1 MIIRLQVLNRFW
13 IHGYL
18 HVAVVL
24 SVCNGRAGLEV
35 LAYLLN
41 AASRCEIVRE
51 LRYFMG
57 HDFRFGGIGTSTLL
71 GVLRFAYRLSLRA
84 RIVERFRLWRKLI
97 ILTILT
103 TSIGC
108 HERALSDLLLCF
120 CGQRFVHLSAVI
132 VPVRSLEFAGL
143 VDVEL
148 ERTIKDQRLVFF

>member
-1 MIIRLQVLNRFW
+1 
-13 IHGYL
+13 
-18 HVAVVL
+18 
-24 SVCNGRAGLEV
+24 
-35 LAYLLN
+35 
-41 AASRCEIVRE
+41 
-51 LRYFMG
+51 MG